1 VVEWVLAVDFG
12 TSNTAAAG
20 HELGRSHRARAV
32 KLSSASTEM
41 PSGVLAHD
49 GRLLTG
55 ESAYNQAGACPPG
68 GYERTPKRRLGE
80 GQLLLGDRLVED
92 VELVAVVL
100 RAAVDK
106 VARQFS
112 GVAPGQVRLTHPAA
126 WAGLRLERLLVAASQ
141 AGLAEPMLVAEPVAA
156 ATWYVVEHGGRQP
169 PGPVAVVDVGG
180 GTTDVA
186 VLQPDGDAGFSL
198 RAVGGIDPLGGEV
211 FDQALHDLVGELV
224 AERGRSDL
232 WERLHDGGA
241 IGQRRTLDDQVR
253 AAKHTLSEES
263 VAYIQV
269 AVSDD
274 VETVTVTREQFNA
287 RIRPLFEPAV
297 TATRQALADANL
309 ESTDLAAWY
318 LTGGSSHVHLVHEL
332 LTTALS
338 TPPTNFVDDP
348 KTVTCL
354 GALHHTTLVCRP
366 GPQIKEEAEPDPPR
380 FIDVALPELGELV
393 DGGVIV
399 EWLVEVGDEV
409 EVAQPLVEIST
420 DKVDTEIPS
429 PVAGTITEIKADVDD
444 EVEVGAVLVRIT
456 TPQPVGGGIEPARP
470 HQSQVVDAP
479 LPRGDW
485 SRDSG
490 STSDDLTAL
499 YAATV
504 TDIRAAIPNLSR
516 HELVNLV
523 GHERAH
529 RNRVTVIRA
538 LETRLQAIEEATAD
552 ALEIEPKPPV
562 PPSPDRPSTGRRK
575 PTGKNVPGNNIGDAA
590 AGAVGLD
597 RHSQHSSAQYPIVP
611 VVAGIAEIAHF
622 FSGDAPLVG
631 DEHTLFSFFVDFFLW
646 SVILVVLLIVAAGA
660 WRLITGKRAPWW

>member
-354 GALHHTTLVCRP
+354 GALHHTTPTRSTNKNPPPSSPLRP
-366 GPQIKEEAEPDPPR
+366 TEASAAARDGT
-380 FIDVALPELGELV
+380 VALEANRTLSV
-393 DGGVIV
+393 D
-399 EWLVEVGDEV
+399 
-409 EVAQPLVEIST
+409 SM
-420 DKVDTEIPS
+420 TE
-429 PVAGTITEIKADVDD
+429 GTTA
-444 EVEVGAVLVRIT
+444 A
-456 TPQPVGGGIEPARP
+456 
-470 HQSQVVDAP
+470 
-479 LPRGDW
+479 
-485 SRDSG
+485 
-490 STSDDLTAL
+490 LT
-499 YAATV
+499 
-504 TDIRAAIPNLSR
+504 
-516 HELVNLV
+516 
-523 GHERAH
+523 
-529 RNRVTVIRA
+529 
-538 LETRLQAIEEATAD
+538 
-552 ALEIEPKPPV
+552 
-562 PPSPDRPSTGRRK
+562 
-575 PTGKNVPGNNIGDAA
+575 
-590 AGAVGLD
+590 
-597 RHSQHSSAQYPIVP
+597 
-611 VVAGIAEIAHF
+611 AGIAVPGDSGQESGGLSEPPLQLRAPLRRPRDGRMLAGVAAGLAAYLGVGVAKVRIVIVVLSSILAGI
-622 FSGDAPLVG
+622 SYGVGGLLCLLAYLVATIVISKGEGDAP
-631 DEHTLFSFFVDFFLW
+631 S
-646 SVILVVLLIVAAGA
+646 SAAS
-660 WRLITGKRAPWW
+660 P